1 MNTTAATRPLAVVIG
16 ATRRRGTGHAIA
28 EELARQ
34 GYDIVA
40 TGRHHRTAAGDGW
53 RGLESV
59 LEACRSQGAEATG
72 VVLDVTS
79 EAPFEGLEAAV
90 RTRGGVV
97 DALVYNAA
105 APRGDDRVPVEEL
118 DLVTWE
124 RVLSINLTGAMLSC
138 RHLTPL
144 LREGA
149 SIVFISSLAAQARPP
164 RMAAYAA
171 SKAGL
176 EALGG
181 CLAAELAGRDIRVNV
196 VAPGLV
202 DTERVRDLLEDERGA
217 RRIRRIP
224 LGRPVRSEE
233 VAATV
238 AFLLAAPARS
248 ITGQTIA
255 VNGGELRR

>member
-1 MNTTAATRPLAVVIG
+1 VNTIAAPRPLAVVIG

-28 EELARQ
+28 EELARH

-40 TGRHHRTAAGDGW
+40 TGRQRSTAAADGW

-59 LEACRSQGAEATG
+59 LEACRSQGVRADG
-72 VVLDVTS
+72 VGLDVTS
-79 EAPFEGLEAAV
+79 EADFEGLKAAV
-90 RTRGGVV
+90 RTRGVTF

-105 APRGDDRVPVEEL
+105 AQRGDDRVPVEEL
-118 DLVTWE
+118 DLDTWE
-124 RVLSINLTGAMLSC
+124 HVLNVNLTGAMLSC

-144 LREGA
+144 LRDGA
-149 SIVFISSLAAQARPP
+149 SIVLISSLAAQARPP

-181 CLAAELAGRDIRVNV
+181 CLAAELADRDIRVNV

-202 DTERVRDLLEDERGA
+202 DTERVRNLLESERGA
-217 RRIRRIP
+217 RRLRSIP

-238 AFLLAAPARS
+238 TFLLASSARS

-255 VNGGELRR
+255 VNGGEMRR